1 MKYRCPRSGCGREF
15 GSARAL
21 AIHMAKTHG
30 ERKLHSKRPKT
41 PKGRTGP
48 PELKQALKA
57 LGIAPQKVLSFK
69 IYDDRVV
76 IIEGPGGKKRVWQ
89 KPKEEVVRSGK

>member
-15 GSARAL
+15 GSPRAL
-21 AIHMAKTHG
+21 AIHVAKAHG
-30 ERKLHSKRPKT
+30 EQRSHSEGPR
-41 PKGRTGP
+41 RVTGP

-57 LGIAPQKVLSFK
+57 LGIQEALSFK

-89 KPKEEVVRSGK
+89 KPKEEVVRSGR

>member
-1 MKYRCPRSGCGREF
+1 MAYRCPRSGCGREF

-30 ERKLHSKRPKT
+30 ERRLK
-41 PKGRTGP
+41 PKGVTGP

-57 LGIAPQKVLSFK
+57 LGIQEVLSFK

-89 KPKEEVVRSGK
+89 KPKEEVVRSGR

>member
-1 MKYRCPRSGCGREF
+1 MGYRCPRSGCGREF

-30 ERKLHSKRPKT
+30 ERKSHSKTAR
-41 PKGRTGP
+41 GVGGP
-48 PELKQALKA
+48 PELKPALKA
-57 LGIAPQKVLSFK
+57 LGVAPQDVLAFK

-76 IIEGPGGKKRVWQ
+76 VIEGPGGKKRTWQ
-89 KPKEEVVRSGK
+89 KPKEEVVRSGR

>member
-1 MKYRCPRSGCGREF
+1 MAYRCPRSGCGREF
-15 GSARAL
+15 GSPRAL

-30 ERKLHSKRPKT
+30 ERRSHSKRV
-41 PKGRTGP
+41 TGP

-57 LGIAPQKVLSFK
+57 LGIQEVLSFK

-89 KPKEEVVRSGK
+89 KPKEEVVRSGR

>member
-1 MKYRCPRSGCGREF
+1 MAYRCPRSGCGREF
-15 GSARAL
+15 GSPRAL

-30 ERKLHSKRPKT
+30 ERRLQPKT
-41 PKGRTGP
+41 PKRVTGP

-57 LGIAPQKVLSFK
+57 LGIAPQNVLSFK

-89 KPKEEVVRSGK
+89 KPKEEGVKSGR

>member
-1 MKYRCPRSGCGREF
+1 MKYRCQRSGCGREF
-15 GSARAL
+15 DSARAL

-30 ERKLHSKRPKT
+30 ERRLKSK
-41 PKGRTGP
+41 GVTGP
-48 PELKQALKA
+48 PELNQALKA
-57 LGIAPQKVLSFK
+57 LGIQEVLSFR

-89 KPKEEVVRSGK
+89 KPPKEEVVRSGR

>member
-1 MKYRCPRSGCGREF
+1 
-15 GSARAL
+15 
-21 AIHMAKTHG
+21 MAKRHG
-30 ERKLHSKRPKT
+30 ERRLQSKT
-41 PKGRTGP
+41 PKRMTGP

-57 LGIAPQKVLSFK
+57 LGIQEVLSFK

-89 KPKEEVVRSGK
+89 KPKEEVVRSGR

>member
-1 MKYRCPRSGCGREF
+1 LQS
-15 GSARAL
+15 
-21 AIHMAKTHG
+21 
-30 ERKLHSKRPKT
+30 KT
-41 PKGRTGP
+41 PKRMTGP

-57 LGIAPQKVLSFK
+57 LGIQEVLSFK

-89 KPKEEVVRSGK
+89 KPKEEVVRSGR

>member
-1 MKYRCPRSGCGREF
+1 MNYRCPRSGCGRGF
-15 GSARAL
+15 DSTRAL
-21 AIHMAKTHG
+21 AIHVAKAHG
-30 ERKLHSKRPKT
+30 ERKSHSQSA
-41 PKGRTGP
+41 TGP

-57 LGIAPQKVLSFK
+57 LGIQELLAFK

-89 KPKEEVVRSGK
+89 KPKKEVVRGG

>member
-1 MKYRCPRSGCGREF
+1 MKYGCPRSGCGREF
-15 GSARAL
+15 GSPRAM

-30 ERKLHSKRPKT
+30 ERRSRSKSVP
-41 PKGRTGP
+41 GP

-57 LGIAPQKVLSFK
+57 LGIQEVLSFK

-89 KPKEEVVRSGK
+89 KPKEEVMRSGG